1 MNTQEF
7 VEKSR
12 GRRNTGGV
20 NEHQRNLPAYAKSSD
35 AERRMENTI
44 RINGSFSE

>member
-12 GRRNTGGV
+12 GRRNTGGG
-20 NEHQRNLPAYAKSSD
+20 NEHQRNLPAYDKSSD
-35 AERRMENTI
+35 AERRMETTI
-44 RINGSFSE
+44 RINESFSE

>member
-12 GRRNTGGV
+12 GRRNTGEV
-20 NEHQRNLPAYAKSSD
+20 NEHQRNLPAYDKSSN